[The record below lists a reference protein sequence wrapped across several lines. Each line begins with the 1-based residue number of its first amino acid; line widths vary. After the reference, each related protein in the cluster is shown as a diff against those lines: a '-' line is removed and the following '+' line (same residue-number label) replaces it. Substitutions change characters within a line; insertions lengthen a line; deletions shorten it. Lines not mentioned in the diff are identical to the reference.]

1 MTTCNGAVVSKPGA
15 CKVEKASLT
24 KILFGITVQVFVNDS
39 NKSKFDSGGNQEET
53 EFW

>member
-1 MTTCNGAVVSKPGA
+1 V
-15 CKVEKASLT
+15 
-24 KILFGITVQVFVNDS
+24 LFSYLEFQTMEEVHKRRDFEVGFYVLGNDG